1 MKKNIF
7 INSFLFFI
15 FVSTN
20 TFAKETYFDLSQN
33 EIMIETNFDGKE
45 IIIFGLLEDN
55 HDTILTIKGPKK
67 KLKLQKKDRYFGV
80 WFNTK
85 RITYSNVP
93 NIFFLASSNKI
104 ENILPESKLIQ
115 ENLSFDGILRNK
127 NYNQN
132 FAFENDQ
139 DIWIENFIR
148 IKKEKL
154 FYSKF
159 EMKKF
164 KDKLFQT
171 SVFFPATTTPGN
183 YTVSIY
189 HVRNNTIMS
198 KEDKI
203 IKVKKSGIGNEIYK
217 FANNNSAAYGF
228 FTIVFAIL
236 SGLIAAT
243 LFRRL

>member
-1 MKKNIF
+1 MKNNIL
-7 INSFLFFI
+7 INTFFI
-15 FVSTN
+15 FVFFNFNAFSQ
-20 TFAKETYFDLSQN
+20 ETYFDLSQN
-33 EIMIETNFDGKE
+33 EIMIETHFDGKE
-45 IIIFGLLEDN
+45 IIIFGLLEDD
-55 HDTILTIKGPKK
+55 HDTILAIRGPNK
-67 KLKLQKKDRYFGV
+67 KLKIQKKGRYFGV

-93 NIFFLASSNKI
+93 NIFFLASTDNI
-104 ENILPESKLIQ
+104 NNILPESKLIQ

-154 FYSKF
+154 FYSQF

-164 KDKLFQT
+164 KNKLFQT
-171 SVFFPATTTPGN
+171 SVYFPATTTPGK
-183 YTVSIY
+183 YKVSVY
-189 HVRNNTIMS
+189 HVRNKTITS

-203 IKVKKSGIGNEIYK
+203 INIKKSGIGSDIYK
-217 FANNNSAAYGF
+217 FANNNSIAYGL

>member
-93 NIFFLASSNKI
+93 NIFFLASSNEI

-183 YTVSIY
+183 YTVSVY

>member
-1 MKKNIF
+1 MKKKLF
-7 INSFLFFI
+7 INSLIILI
-15 FVSTN
+15 FSSFN
-20 TFAKETYFDLSQN
+20 AFAQETYFDLSQDK
-33 EIMIETNFDGKE
+33 IMIETNFDGKE
-45 IIIFGLLEDN
+45 IIIFGLLEDD
-55 HDTILTIKGPKK
+55 HDTVLTVKGPSK
-67 KLKLQKKDRYFGV
+67 KLKIQKKGRYFGV

-93 NIFFLASSNKI
+93 NIFFLASTKNI
-104 ENILPESKLIQ
+104 EDILPESKLIQ
-115 ENLSFDGILRNK
+115 ENLSFDGILKNK

-139 DIWIENFIR
+139 NVWIENFIR

-154 FYSKF
+154 FYSEF

-164 KDKLFQT
+164 KNKLFQT
-171 SVFFPATTTPGN
+171 SVYFPATTTPGK

-189 HVRNNTIMS
+189 HIRNKTIMS

-203 IKVKKSGIGNEIYK
+203 INIKKSGIGNEIFN

-228 FTIVFAIL
+228 FTIIFAVL

>member
-7 INSFLFFI
+7 INIFLFFI

>member
-1 MKKNIF
+1 M
-7 INSFLFFI
+7 
-15 FVSTN
+15 
-20 TFAKETYFDLSQN
+20 
-33 EIMIETNFDGKE
+33 
-45 IIIFGLLEDN
+45 
-55 HDTILTIKGPKK
+55 
-67 KLKLQKKDRYFGV
+67 
-80 WFNTK
+80 
-85 RITYSNVP
+85 
-93 NIFFLASSNKI
+93 ASSNKI

-183 YTVSIY
+183 YTVSVY

-228 FTIVFAIL
+228 FTIVFQYCL
-236 SGLIAAT
+236 VLLQLHYLGG
-243 LFRRL
+243 FNVRR

>member
-93 NIFFLASSNKI
+93 NIFFLASSNKV

-183 YTVSIY
+183 YTVSVY

>member
-93 NIFFLASSNKI
+93 NIFF
-104 ENILPESKLIQ
+104 
-115 ENLSFDGILRNK
+115 F
-127 NYNQN
+127 
-132 FAFENDQ
+132 
-139 DIWIENFIR
+139 
-148 IKKEKL
+148 
-154 FYSKF
+154 
-159 EMKKF
+159 
-164 KDKLFQT
+164 
-171 SVFFPATTTPGN
+171 
-183 YTVSIY
+183 
-189 HVRNNTIMS
+189 
-198 KEDKI
+198 
-203 IKVKKSGIGNEIYK
+203 
-217 FANNNSAAYGF
+217 
-228 FTIVFAIL
+228 
-236 SGLIAAT
+236 GLK
-243 LFRRL
+243 